1 MSTQFEKKEPK
12 RRIKM
17 KRNPYIYLMNEKQNG
32 AMEPDKKLHHK
43 RLRRGYKK
51 SIKQSLAEEE

>member
-1 MSTQFEKKEPK
+1 MVNNPEKKIPK
-12 RRIKM
+12 RRIQI
-17 KRNPYIYLMNEKQNG
+17 KRNPYILSLNERQAG

-51 SIKQSLAEEE
+51 SINQSLEEE